1 MAEAAE
7 DQGEGIAPEDVVA
20 LEGQDDGG
28 QEAPN
33 EDSPRTP
40 SGVEDIARKMGWSPL
55 ENWRG
60 PKDQWKDAETFLV
73 STVEINRTLSKDVR
87 GLKDNLDR
95 MSRTTAKIAERAIMD
110 ERAKIEAR
118 FHDAVDAGDGRA
130 AYQAAQELER
140 VNAPAQDAPDPAI
153 AEFVERNKWFNAN
166 EAATAVAMA
175 TADNLARV
183 GASAKAQAEA
193 AERAVRRD
201 FPELFEEQEQ
211 PQRRETKRPAMV
223 NAPDT
228 RAARPTQR
236 AKTAADLPIEAR
248 KAGEDFVRRGRIA
261 SLDAYAKVYFEENA

>member
-1 MAEAAE
+1 MADEAE
-7 DQGEGIAPEDVVA
+7 DLGEVIAPEDVA
-20 LEGQDDGG
+20 APEGQSSEG
-28 QEAPN
+28 QEAQQ

-118 FHDAVDAGDGRA
+118 FHDAVAEGDSEGAYRASQELQRA
-130 AYQAAQELER
+130 AAPMQEG
-140 VNAPAQDAPDPAI
+140 PDPAI
-153 AEFVERNKWFNAN
+153 AEFIERNKWFNAN

-201 FPELFEEQEQ
+201 FPELFEEQE
-211 PQRRETKRPAMV
+211 PAPRREVKRPATV

-236 AKTAADLPIEAR
+236 AKTAADLPPEAR